1 MTATDNDPQQ
11 PAPDVVR
18 ATTRGRLLST
28 LLVASAIAL
37 LAFFQFFVLPFI
49 NTALGANPTPQSI
62 ATLKLIFAGFAALA
76 ILPAI
81 AMIAI
86 GRKILLCGQSPLPN
100 SWVWRDTMVKRGR
113 DTIRIGW
120 ICVVSGALACLLC
133 SALVAYIWTMFDR
146 ITPERQL
153 RPGVIILQERSGS
166 T

>member
-1 MTATDNDPQQ
+1 MTATDKDPQE
-11 PAPDVVR
+11 PRSDLVR
-18 ATTRGRLLST
+18 ATARGRLLST

-49 NTALGANPTPQSI
+49 NTALSANPAPQSI
-62 ATLKLIFAGFAALA
+62 ANLKFIFTGFAALV

-81 AMIAI
+81 AMIVA
-86 GRKILLCGQSPLPN
+86 GRKILLYGRSPLPN
-100 SWVWRDTMVKRGR
+100 AWVWRDTTVKRGR
-113 DTIRIGW
+113 DAIRIGW

-153 RPGVIILQERSGS
+153 RPGLIILQERSGS

>member
-49 NTALGANPTPQSI
+49 NTALGANPAPQSI
-62 ATLKLIFAGFAALA
+62 ATLKFIFAGFAALA

-81 AMIAI
+81 AMIAV

-100 SWVWRDTMVKRGR
+100 AWVWRDTRVKRGR
-113 DTIRIGW
+113 DAIRIGW